1 MRKQRETDCANGESG
16 EGSGVAKEKG
26 DLRKGVGALEKFQK
40 SVNALL
46 AELESSPAGK
56 SKVAA
61 QAVSR
66 SSLSGQNTCFAEA
79 DGLYT
84 QYNRV
89 HESLVTLSKSLGDQ
103 IEYLSLG
110 VHAAAVGFDNVDDDT
125 RRRFYEIQADLD
137 AEHEK
142 ARGEKPTRPEQPR
155 SDGKTGSAY
164 DDLGDS

>member
-1 MRKQRETDCANGESG
+1 MA
-16 EGSGVAKEKG
+16 EGKG
-26 DLRKGVGALEKFQK
+26 NLRRGVGALEKFQK

-61 QAVSR
+61 QTVSR
-66 SSLSGQNTCFAEA
+66 TALSGQNTCFAEA

-89 HESLVTLSKSLGDQ
+89 HESLVTLSKSLSDQ
-103 IEYLSLG
+103 IEYLNLG

-125 RRRFYEIQADLD
+125 RRRFHEIRTRLD
-137 AEHEK
+137 KEHEQ
-142 ARGEKPTRPEQPR
+142 AQGEKTAKPEQNADKK
-155 SDGKTGSAY
+155 SDAGWAAE
-164 DDLGDS
+164 

>member
-1 MRKQRETDCANGESG
+1 MTKG
-16 EGSGVAKEKG
+16 KG

-61 QAVSR
+61 QTVSR
-66 SSLSGQNTCFAEA
+66 TSFSGQNACFAEA

-125 RRRFYEIQADLD
+125 RRRFYEIQADMD
-137 AEHEK
+137 EERKRAQAEK
-142 ARGEKPTRPEQPR
+142 RPAPEQNADKQ
-155 SDGKTGSAY
+155 SDAGWAAE
-164 DDLGDS
+164 

>member
-1 MRKQRETDCANGESG
+1 VG
-16 EGSGVAKEKG
+16 EGKG
-26 DLRKGVGALEKFQK
+26 DLRRGVGALEKFQK

-46 AELESSPAGK
+46 ADLESSAAGK
-56 SKVAA
+56 SKIAA
-61 QAVSR
+61 QTVSR
-66 SSLSGQNTCFAEA
+66 TSLSGQNACFAEA

-125 RRRFYEIQADLD
+125 RRRFYEIQAHLD
-137 AEHEK
+137 AEREK
-142 ARGEKPTRPEQPR
+142 AQAEKTPRPEQNADKR
-155 SDGKTGSAY
+155 SDSGWAAE
-164 DDLGDS
+164 

>member
-1 MRKQRETDCANGESG
+1 VTEGE
-16 EGSGVAKEKG
+16 G
-26 DLRKGVGALEKFQK
+26 DLRRGVGALEKFQK
-40 SVNALL
+40 SVNTLL
-46 AELESSPAGK
+46 ANLESSPAGK
-56 SKVAA
+56 SKIAA
-61 QAVSR
+61 QEVSR
-66 SSLSGQNTCFAEA
+66 TAFSGQNTCFAEA

-125 RRRFYEIQADLD
+125 RRRFHEIRMDLEEERKR
-137 AEHEK
+137 AQ
-142 ARGEKPTRPEQPR
+142 GEKKDQPEQPR
-155 SDGKTGSAY
+155 SDSRTGSAY

>member
-1 MRKQRETDCANGESG
+1 MS
-16 EGSGVAKEKG
+16 EGNG
-26 DLRKGVGALEKFQK
+26 DLRRGVGALEQFQK
-40 SVNALL
+40 RVNALL
-46 AELESSPAGK
+46 TDLEGSAAGK

-61 QAVSR
+61 QTVSR
-66 SSLSGQNTCFAEA
+66 TSLSGQNACFAEA
-79 DGLYT
+79 DGLYS

-125 RRRFYEIQADLD
+125 RRRFYEIQTRLD
-137 AEHEK
+137 TEHEK
-142 ARGEKPTRPEQPR
+142 AAAEKTAKPEQPR
-155 SDGKTGSAY
+155 SDSKTGSAY

>member
-1 MRKQRETDCANGESG
+1 MTKG
-16 EGSGVAKEKG
+16 KG

-61 QAVSR
+61 QTVSR
-66 SSLSGQNTCFAEA
+66 TSFSGQNACFAEA

-125 RRRFYEIQADLD
+125 RRRFYEIQADMD
-137 AEHEK
+137 EERKRAQAEK
-142 ARGEKPTRPEQPR
+142 ADKPEESR
-155 SDGKTGSAY
+155 SDSNPGSAY

>member
-1 MRKQRETDCANGESG
+1 M
-16 EGSGVAKEKG
+16 AKGKG
-26 DLRKGVGALEKFQK
+26 DLHKGVGALEKFQK

-46 AELESSPAGK
+46 AELESSSAGR

-61 QAVSR
+61 QTVSR
-66 SSLSGQNTCFAEA
+66 SSLSGHNTCFAEA
-79 DGLYT
+79 DALYT

-89 HESLVTLSKSLGDQ
+89 HESLVTLSKSLGEQ

-125 RRRFYEIQADLD
+125 RRRFHEIRVEMDADR
-137 AEHEK
+137 EK
-142 ARGEKPTRPEQPR
+142 TRGDGPDKPR
-155 SDGKTGSAY
+155 SDSKDGSAY